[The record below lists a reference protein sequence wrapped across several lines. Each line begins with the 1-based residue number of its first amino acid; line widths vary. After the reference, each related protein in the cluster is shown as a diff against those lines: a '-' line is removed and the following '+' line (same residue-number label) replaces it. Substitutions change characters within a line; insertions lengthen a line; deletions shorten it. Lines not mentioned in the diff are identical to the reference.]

1 MPPPAYAA
9 RTPGRKVSKRG
20 AGDVPI
26 QGLHSG
32 LSLNINERFRQL
44 DDLQIKLPITRVRKM
59 FMKSLYYYTG
69 RNNITVDDA
78 AILRMTDAVILFI
91 VRSIVRAGVIAN
103 AAARITVRTG
113 DMQDVMLLDES
124 RN

>member
-1 MPPPAYAA
+1 
-9 RTPGRKVSKRG
+9 VSKRG

-44 DDLQIKLPITRVRKM
+44 DDLQIKLPITRVKKM